1 MAQLIKERE
10 LAADEWIQPAA
21 EAAATATTS
30 PRDPDARLLLP
41 LPDFLAAMAA
51 GEPTHNR
58 AVRLSPVD
66 QDLEPL
72 APYLK
77 QLPLVAISFASSGDG
92 RGYTLGRWLRE
103 RYGYANDLRACGVIR
118 VDQMFFL
125 ARCGFNEFDLAEGE
139 DPQLAIAQ
147 LERFS
152 VAYQEGT
159 PGALTH
165 PRRRYG
171 R

>member
-1 MAQLIKERE
+1 MAQLIKGRTVVADDWI
-10 LAADEWIQPAA
+10 LPAAD
-21 EAAATATTS
+21 ATAGQ
-30 PRDPDARLLLP
+30 RDADARLLLP
-41 LPDFLAAMAA
+41 LADFLAAMSA
-51 GEPTHNR
+51 GEPADRR

-72 APYLK
+72 VPYLK

-103 RYGYANDLRACGVIR
+103 RYGFANALRACGVIR
-118 VDQMFFL
+118 ADQMFFL

-139 DPQLAIAQ
+139 DPALAISQ

-152 VAYQEGT
+152 VAYQEGP

-165 PRRRYG
+165 PRQRYG